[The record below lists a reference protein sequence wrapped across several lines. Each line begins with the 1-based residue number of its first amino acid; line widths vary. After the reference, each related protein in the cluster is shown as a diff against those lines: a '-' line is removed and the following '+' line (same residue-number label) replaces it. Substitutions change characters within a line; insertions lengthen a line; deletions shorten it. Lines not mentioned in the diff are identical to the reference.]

1 LALQRPSRARR
12 GRRDADHAG
21 HRGESS
27 GVSPALLAEARPGLA
42 DRYYASFWD
51 FALLDQRNVR
61 LVTRQ
66 HQLRTT
72 DFRRGTRLGEGDHLV
87 TWAKPKQRP
96 DWMDRETYQRLPAE
110 LVLREVRVRVQQRGF
125 RVREYV
131 LVSTADG
138 CEPLFWTQT
147 RARRLLMAT
156 TVPPRAKRPLRQS
169 ERPWCCW
176 TNSGRGFQRFGDRN

>member
-1 LALQRPSRARR
+1 MVFSLAVGTVLNYALGKYSGKFTGENQLFRAMH
-12 GRRDADHAG
+12 DLFEPND
-21 HRGESS
+21 
-27 GVSPALLAEARPGLA
+27 VVLA

-96 DWMDRETYQRLPAE
+96 DWMDRETYQRLPDE
-110 LVLREVRVRVQQRGF
+110 LVLREVHVRVKQRGF

-131 LVSTADG
+131 GEKRGQVQLFDSIALETGPVPIA
-138 CEPLFWTQT
+138 PL
-147 RARRLLMAT
+147 
-156 TVPPRAKRPLRQS
+156 PLRPS
-169 ERPWCCW
+169 VVAAARI
-176 TNSGRGFQRFGDRN
+176 TTRRITATRS